1 MADGSH
7 AILFIIN
14 GEARVFGLDHMF
26 CSRTPPTHLTRHR
39 RLSHPRS
46 LRQVSIGGQGLERQ
60 GTHDLEFKKE
70 KRLRALCYSGINTI
84 EKEQ

>member
-1 MADGSH
+1 MADRSH
-7 AILFIIN
+7 ADLFIIN
-14 GEARVFGLDHMF
+14 SEAKVFGQDHMF

-60 GTHDLEFKKE
+60 GTHDLGFKK
-70 KRLRALCYSGINTI
+70 KRLRALYYSGMNTI